1 MYKVLEERNKKNH
14 LSLILYLAKL
24 SFKNERDIKTF
35 PGKGKIFASI
45 SAVQ

>member
-1 MYKVLEERNKKNH
+1 MQN
-14 LSLILYLAKL
+14 

-45 SAVQ
+45 CAVQEKLKEIPGAAMKGY